1 MSELAEVFEENQ
13 EEVLCLDDMSA
24 EMLLR
29 RIEEAN
35 EECERMISW
44 YTTMIDRVKAKRD
57 NTVAWA
63 ENSLRVYFEMVPK
76 KVSRT
81 QASYELPSGKLVL
94 KAQEP
99 AYEQKE
105 DELLPWLKTSLPEF
119 VKVKES
125 ADWMKLKKQLKI
137 GPDGKS
143 MITADG
149 EVVPGITVTE
159 REPKFTV
166 TLK

>member
-1 MSELAEVFEENQ
+1 
-13 EEVLCLDDMSA
+13 
-24 EMLLR
+24 
-29 RIEEAN
+29 
-35 EECERMISW
+35 
-44 YTTMIDRVKAKRD
+44 
-57 NTVAWA
+57 
-63 ENSLRVYFEMVPK
+63 MVPK

-105 DELLPWLKTSLPEF
+105 DEVLPWLKTSLPEF